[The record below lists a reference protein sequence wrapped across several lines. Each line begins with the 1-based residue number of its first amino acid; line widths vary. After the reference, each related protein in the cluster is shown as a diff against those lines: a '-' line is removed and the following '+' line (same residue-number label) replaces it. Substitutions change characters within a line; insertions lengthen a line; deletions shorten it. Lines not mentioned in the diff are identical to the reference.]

1 MQTRRYY
8 LVGAGAIAKHHM
20 NAFNNA
26 KREETVEIHVCDSK
40 PETLRAFKQQFPE
53 IIPHP
58 DVDQMLTEP
67 ARASDMVVV
76 ATPPTSHCAL
86 TLKVLAS
93 KRHCLC
99 EKPFAI
105 DIPQARSMVD
115 AAQRSGLLIGCCS
128 VRFLESTAP
137 AELRRILSDGTLGRI
152 YHVSWRYRGRRCRM
166 GLENNSRNFWF
177 ADKSRSGGGC
187 LFDWG
192 PYDFSYLN
200 DVLQPREIVV
210 RDAFAATP
218 EAFFEGQDGFTP
230 SVEFHVGASLEYH
243 GPALG
248 DFTVSYERSSC
259 THGHEQQ
266 LMEIEGEKGAL
277 QINWEKSLVLTTDKH
292 GKPVERE
299 IPSVMPEGGYSIL
312 TRPVL
317 AFRKA
322 IDGEPNESII
332 GERALFNF
340 SVLPTILEVAASKR
354 PMVLKA

>member
-1 MQTRRYY
+1 MKTRRYY
-8 LVGAGAIAKHHM
+8 LIGAGVIAKHHM
-20 NAFNNA
+20 NAINA
-26 KREETVEIHVCDSK
+26 AKAEETVEIHVCDSS
-40 PETLRAFKQQFPE
+40 PAALEAFKQQFPE
-53 IIPHP
+53 IIAHG
-58 DVDQMLTEP
+58 DVDQMLAAP
-67 ARASDMVVV
+67 PRPNDMVVV
-76 ATPPTSHCAL
+76 ATPPSSHCAL
-86 TLKVLAS
+86 TLKALAS

-99 EKPFAI
+99 EKPLAM

-115 AAQRSGLLIGCCS
+115 AAKAAGLLLGCCS

-137 AELRRILSDGTLGRI
+137 AELRRILSDGSLGKI
-152 YHVSWRYRGRRCRM
+152 YHVSWRSRGRRHRT
-166 GLENNSRNFWF
+166 GLENGGRTFWF
-177 ADKSRSGGGC
+177 ADKARSGGGC

-200 DVLQPREIVV
+200 DTLQPREIVV

-218 EAFFEGQDGFTP
+218 EAFFEGQDAFTP
-230 SVEFHVGASLEYH
+230 SVEFHVGASMEYR
-243 GPALG
+243 GALG

-277 QINWEKSLVLTTDKH
+277 QINWQKSLALTVDER

-299 IPSVMPEGGYSIL
+299 LPAAPPENGYTIL
-312 TRPVL
+312 TRPIL

-322 IDGEPNESII
+322 IDGEPNESIL

-354 PMVLKA
+354 PMTVKA